1 MSSEIYE
8 FDGCF
13 FNDPFSP
20 FNDSSSTI
28 DILQAFQ
35 EHNYNYT
42 PLLPSSSSSSPPLTT
57 QENLDT
63 PFDEIDQIATTLLS
77 SSPPSHQLENLSLY
91 QMGISVNSSNLE
103 VKTEESQLP
112 LYDNYSFYG
121 GSDNALKMMQRSYS
135 SNSFQQGKSSN
146 GVLYQPK
153 LDGFIESPNLHSQ
166 HLSSPDNCFSSTHM
180 RRVCST
186 GDLQVSPL
194 TSFTPKLA
202 TDRFIL
208 KIFYQRSPKVNQT
221 SQRLSSSPLAT
232 ETSFMEDANFKVG
245 RYNAEERKEKILRYR
260 AKRTQR
266 NFNKTIKYACRKTL
280 ADNRPRIRGRFAR
293 NDEPGEIPKTTT
305 FLRYGDD
312 EELWMDGFHEDDDER
327 MIGRGQ
333 IFNTY
338 PSAGQFHQFGFI
350 HN

>member
-8 FDGCF
+8 LDGCF

-20 FNDSSSTI
+20 FNESSSTI

-35 EHNYNYT
+35 EHNYHYT
-42 PLLPSSSSSSPPLTT
+42 PLLPSSSPSPPLTT

-77 SSPPSHQLENLSLY
+77 SSSPPSHQLENLSLY
-91 QMGISVNSSNLE
+91 NQMGISVNSSNFE

-112 LYDNYSFYG
+112 LYDNHSFYG
-121 GSDNALKMMQRSYS
+121 GGCDNALKMMQRSYS
-135 SNSFQQGKSSN
+135 SNSVQQGKSSN
-146 GVLYQPK
+146 GVVYQPK
-153 LDGFIESPNLHSQ
+153 YDGFIESPNLNSQ
-166 HLSSPDNCFSSTHM
+166 LLTSPDNCFSSTHM

-186 GDLQVSPL
+186 GDLH
-194 TSFTPKLA
+194 
-202 TDRFIL
+202 
-208 KIFYQRSPKVNQT
+208 SPKVNQT

-232 ETSFMEDANFKVG
+232 ESSFMEDANFKVG
-245 RYNAEERKEKILRYR
+245 RYNAEERKEKILKYR

-305 FLRYGDD
+305 FLRYGDE

-327 MIGRGQ
+327 MIGRGH

-338 PSAGQFHQFGFI
+338 PSSGQFHRFGFI

>member
-13 FNDPFSP
+13 FNDPFSS

-35 EHNYNYT
+35 EHNYHYT
-42 PLLPSSSSSSPPLTT
+42 PLLPSSSSSPPPLTT

-91 QMGISVNSSNLE
+91 QMGISVNSSNME

-135 SNSFQQGKSSN
+135 SNSFQHGKSSN
-146 GVLYQPK
+146 SVLYQPK
-153 LDGFIESPNLHSQ
+153 YDGLIESPNLHSQ
-166 HLSSPDNCFSSTHM
+166 LLTSPDNCFSSTHM

-186 GDLQVSPL
+186 GDLQ
-194 TSFTPKLA
+194 
-202 TDRFIL
+202 
-208 KIFYQRSPKVNQT
+208 SPKVNQT

-232 ETSFMEDANFKVG
+232 ESSFMEDANFKVG

-305 FLRYGDD
+305 FFRYGEE
-312 EELWMDGFHEDDDER
+312 EELWMDGFHEHDDER
-327 MIGRGQ
+327 MIRRGQ

-338 PSAGQFHQFGFI
+338 PSTGQFHQFSFI